1 MAKKTYIGEVVSDK
15 MQKTVVVEVSR
26 LQRHPVY
33 KKLLRRTRKFKA
45 GNDLGAQTGDR
56 VKIVESRPISKEKR
70 WRVVEVISRK
80 AKTTGSARGN
90 LLARNPKL

>member
-15 MQKTVVVEVSR
+15 MQKTVVVAVRRS
-26 LQRHPVY
+26 QRHPVY

-45 GNDLGAQTGDR
+45 DNELGAQLGDQ

-70 WRVVEVISRK
+70 WRVVGVIERK
-80 AKTTGSARGN
+80 S
-90 LLARNPKL
+90 